1 MKRGIGGQKG
11 ETRNGALTPAEATG
25 RKRLLDW
32 LAGADLGKP
41 GRLSHPREPLF
52 HRQKQEQILQ
62 LPSVVTDH
70 GEDPVHHRSSCQS
83 GKGDRL
89 LTCVWAGQALVD
101 RTGETLRAAGAS
113 SLAALIASF

>member
-32 LAGADLGKP
+32 LPGADLGKP

-52 HRQKQEQILQ
+52 HRQKQEQVLQ
-62 LPSVVTDH
+62 LPSLVTDH

-83 GKGDRL
+83 GTGDGL
-89 LTCVWAGQALVD
+89 GSHFVD

-113 SLAALIASF
+113 SLTALIASF